1 MDMRLRKATPDD
13 AQPVAL
19 LWHELI
25 RTHLDYDPHFEVKA
39 DAAGGFADHIRQAAN
54 ETTTL
59 LGVAEDNS
67 RLVGFIHASI
77 LKRPPCFTVSHQ
89 GQVWDLLVRPECRR
103 QGVGRGLVQMAL
115 RFFRDNGVEF
125 ADVRVASQNA
135 PAIAFWNSMGMQP
148 YITVGKLKP

>member
-1 MDMRLRKATPDD
+1 MALLASDGILPNQQSADTRRYAWNQKSASEMDMRLRKATPDD

-39 DAAGGFADHIRQAAN
+39 DAAGGFADHIRQAAH

-59 LGVAEDNS
+59 LGVAKDNG

-89 GQVWDLLVRPECRR
+89 G
-103 QGVGRGLVQMAL
+103 
-115 RFFRDNGVEF
+115 
-125 ADVRVASQNA
+125 
-135 PAIAFWNSMGMQP
+135 
-148 YITVGKLKP
+148 